1 MRYGKMMVSAI
12 MLSLLVLSALLGSA
26 EPIFKA
32 TFNENPFTT
41 GWVAKTSAFTN
52 ERQNGPF
59 NVGIETKPGAGK
71 DYYLLLNKGC
81 MQTPSFPV
89 TPLNYYK
96 LSFSSKAAG
105 KGYWGGIFFD
115 DKGQEVA
122 ADIYDTVFPTDDW
135 QQIVICVRARINA
148 KTMCIRFQTI
158 DAALALDDITIDP
171 IDNAGVVQWM
181 QDYAAQLPPVTFTP
195 EANRWQYLPRTMK
208 TLQNGGKLRIVML
221 GDSIINDTSNSLYE
235 AKLRQMYP
243 KAQIEIINSIRGGT
257 GCDYYKDNDQVT
269 PYVLDYKPDLLIIG
283 GISNASVEGIRSVI
297 KQVRAKSN
305 PEILVLTQSLC
316 PSDPAHL
323 ADNKAHPRLPGTEK
337 YAAELMK
344 MASEEKVEYFDIH
357 QAWDAYIA
365 ASPQPEDWFKRD
377 TIHANSHAK
386 QVVGQFLDRYFSP
399 KGN

>member
-12 MLSLLVLSALLGSA
+12 ILSLLVLSALLGSA

-52 ERQNGPF
+52 ESQNGPF
-59 NVGIETKPGAGK
+59 NVGIEAKPGAGK

-96 LSFSSKAAG
+96 LSYSTKATG
-105 KGYWGGIFFD
+105 NGYWGGIFFD
-115 DKGQEVA
+115 DKGQEIA
-122 ADIYDTVFPTDDW
+122 ADIYDTVFPSDDW
-135 QQIVICVRARINA
+135 QQQEVCVRARINA

-158 DAALALDDITIDP
+158 DTPMSIDNITIDP
-171 IDNAGVVQWM
+171 IDNAGVLQWM
-181 QDYAAQLPPVTFTP
+181 QVYAAQLPPVTFTP

-208 TLQNGGKLRIVML
+208 TLQDGGKLRIVML

-243 KAQIEIINSIRGGT
+243 KAQIEIINSVRGGT
-257 GCDYYKDNDQVT
+257 GCAFYKDNDQVT

-283 GISNASVEGIRSVI
+283 GISNGPVEGIRSVI

-305 PEILVLTQSLC
+305 PEILVMTFSIC
-316 PSDPAHL
+316 PTDAKHL
-323 ADNKAHPRLPGTEK
+323 ADNKEHPRLPGTDP
-337 YAAELMK
+337 YAAEMLK
-344 MASEEKVEYFDIH
+344 MAAEEKVEFFDIH
-357 QAWDAYIA
+357 QAWDTYIA
-365 ASPQPEDWFKRD
+365 NSPKPEEWFKRD
-377 TIHANSHAK
+377 GIHGNSRAK
-386 QVVGQFLDRYFSP
+386 QVVGQFMARYFAP
-399 KGN
+399 KGK